1 MSLLHRLSHWLRR
14 RRQFPQTLASR
25 PITLRCEVMSS
36 VFDVPAE
43 LGKRTAVLVAKG
55 DVERWL
61 IFDCPCPA
69 RHRVMLN
76 LDPASRPTWRIVD
89 RQRLTL
95 RPSVD
100 EVTEHGRCH
109 YFINKGK
116 VIWV

>member
-1 MSLLHRLSHWLRR
+1 MSRPFRLTRWLRR
-14 RRQFPQTLASR
+14 RWRSLQALASR
-25 PITLRCEVMSS
+25 PVTLRREVISS

-43 LGKRTAVLVAKG
+43 LRKRTAVLVAKG
-55 DVERWL
+55 DVEQWL

-69 RHRVMLN
+69 GHRVMLN
-76 LDPASRPTWRIVD
+76 LDPTSRPTWHIVD
-89 RQRLTL
+89 RRRLTL

-100 EVTEHGRCH
+100 ELTEHGRCH